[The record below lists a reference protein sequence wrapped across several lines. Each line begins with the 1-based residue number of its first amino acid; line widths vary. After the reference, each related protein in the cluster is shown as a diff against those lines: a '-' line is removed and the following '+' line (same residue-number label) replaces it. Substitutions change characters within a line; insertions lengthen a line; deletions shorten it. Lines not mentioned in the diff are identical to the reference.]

1 MQNLGIL
8 DFGILISGILNFG
21 IPTFGFSILYLLIL
35 EFKICNFVILQFC
48 YFAGLWIAVVQ
59 FVLYF
64 VFISI
69 YILLRSMGGNTPKG
83 IYKHN
88 ISYFLAPVNKYS
100 LFSLDLQ
107 IQTLD
112 LFSLDVIPNA
122 EFGHDLKFI
131 CWGAMS

>member
-1 MQNLGIL
+1 MR
-8 DFGILISGILNFG
+8 
-21 IPTFGFSILYLLIL
+21 
-35 EFKICNFVILQFC
+35 
-48 YFAGLWIAVVQ
+48 IAVLP

-64 VFISI
+64 VSISN
-69 YILLRSMGGNTPKG
+69 YFLLRSMGGNTPKG

-88 ISYFLAPVNKYS
+88 ISYFLALVNKYS

-131 CWGAMS
+131 CWRAMS